1 MVSFVEALNDVR
13 TRPRRGT
20 VEHILILR
28 REIPVGV
35 KILQYMYQISHTQ
48 HQFLPIYSRLH
59 VSGLTGSHH
68 LAFYRR

>member
-1 MVSFVEALNDVR
+1 MISIVEALNDVR
-13 TRPRRGT
+13 TRPRQDT

-28 REIPVGV
+28 WDIPVGV
-35 KILQYMYQISHTQ
+35 KRLQYMYQISHTQ

-59 VSGLTGSHH
+59 VSDLTGSHH